1 MSRSVELTRPQRL
14 VKSVIASAGIPNAA
28 PFLPAVRFWPGHRSS
43 SSRCHPQVYETWF
56 RHLQIPV
63 YLISHKN
70 QDASPSARLTGPKL
84 RRCVRSRRVQP
95 VFPDE
100 KRLDTLV
107 LGKTILRENNI
118 QRRHFGV
125 TVTFARIDAAL
136 ISGTRLSPFTQPSK
150 ASVISGSGYHQS
162 THIRRN
168 MQSSDG
174 TLHRQHGRM

>member
-1 MSRSVELTRPQRL
+1 MSRSVELPRPQRL

-43 SSRCHPQVYETWF
+43 SSRCAPQVYETWF

-63 YLISHKN
+63 YLISNKN

-84 RRCVRSRRVQP
+84 RRWVRSRRVQP

-100 KRLDTLV
+100 KRLDTLW

-125 TVTFARIDAAL
+125 TLTFARIDAAL

-162 THIRRN
+162 THIPRN